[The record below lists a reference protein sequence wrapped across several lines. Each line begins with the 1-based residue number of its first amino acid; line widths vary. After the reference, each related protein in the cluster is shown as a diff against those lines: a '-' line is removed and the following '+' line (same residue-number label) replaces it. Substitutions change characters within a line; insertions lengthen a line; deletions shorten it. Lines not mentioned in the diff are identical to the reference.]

1 MKNNKR
7 NFPLSAL
14 LFCIPFVII
23 VLLAIL
29 SVSKEGCALKI
40 SDKEKQEEHT
50 QIVTPD
56 DGDDG
61 KSGENE
67 GETEP
72 PVVPDEPIVP
82 PVPVKEY
89 KNISFAAAGDILVHT
104 NVYKYASQL
113 AAGTDAEYDFKPMF
127 RNIKDIISSADL
139 AFVNQETPSA
149 GKERGYSGYPTFNT
163 PDEIADAVLDT
174 GFDIVSIANNHM
186 LDKGSTG
193 YARNID
199 FWNSKGVLL
208 LGGFKNREDYN
219 TIRVLEHDG
228 VKIAFLSYTYG
239 TNGINLPA
247 GSELVIPLENY
258 DEIDRQ
264 TKEARAMA
272 DVDIVSMHWG
282 HEDWFKPSDN
292 QKNLARLM
300 ADNGV
305 DVIIGHHSHTLQ
317 PIEWLDRPDGKKTL
331 CAYSL
336 GNLIST
342 MMYSRNMLGA
352 ILTFDINETDD
363 GFVIENPEMIP
374 YMNYYKS
381 GFSEPTLYLYKDF
394 TDEMLNSHGCRKY
407 DGYIS
412 RNYLNKIITDTIDK
426 QFIKDEYCLSLYPAD
441 APAAEV
447 AA

>member
-1 MKNNKR
+1 M
-7 NFPLSAL
+7 
-14 LFCIPFVII
+14 LFCIPFALIAVLAVI
-23 VLLAIL
+23 A
-29 SVSKEGCALKI
+29 VSKGGYSLDITNKDKKNPTAEEI
-40 SDKEKQEEHT
+40 TVSDNENTET
-50 QIVTPD
+50 TPD
-56 DGDDG
+56 
-61 KSGENE
+61 
-67 GETEP
+67 TEEITHP
-72 PVVPDEPIVP
+72 DLPDEPVVPPE
-82 PVPVKEY
+82 PVKEY
-89 KNISFAAAGDILVHT
+89 KSISFAAAGDILVHT

-149 GKERGYSGYPTFNT
+149 GKDRGYSGYPMFNT

-174 GFDIVSIANNHM
+174 GFDIVNIANNHM
-186 LDKGSTG
+186 LDKGASG
-193 YARNID
+193 LSRNID
-199 FWNSKGVLL
+199 FWNSNGVLL

-239 TNGINLPA
+239 TNGITLPS

-272 DVDIVSMHWG
+272 DVVIVSMHWG
-282 HEDWFKPSDN
+282 YEDWFKASDN
-292 QKNLARLM
+292 QKKLAKMM

-305 DVIIGHHSHTLQ
+305 DVILGHHSHTLQ
-317 PIEWLDRPDGKKTL
+317 PIEWIDRPDGKKTL

-363 GFVIENPEMIP
+363 GFIIENPEMIP

-394 TDEMLNSHGCRKY
+394 SDEMLGNHGCRKY
-407 DGYIS
+407 DSYIS
-412 RNYLNKIITDTIDK
+412 RNYLNKIITDAIDK
-426 QFIKDEYCLSLYPAD
+426 QFIKDEYCLSLYPSD
-441 APAAEV
+441 EPVSGEAA
-447 AA
+447 